1 MFFVRGSKLTLYL
14 CASRKLLVF
23 RVSMEIDLVFVTVE
37 LDLISVWGKIYLV
50 VVWVVEIDLL
60 LGCWTKITR
69 FLDEHQTCLRF

>member
-1 MFFVRGSKLTLYL
+1 
-14 CASRKLLVF
+14 
-23 RVSMEIDLVFVTVE
+23 MEIDLVFVTVK